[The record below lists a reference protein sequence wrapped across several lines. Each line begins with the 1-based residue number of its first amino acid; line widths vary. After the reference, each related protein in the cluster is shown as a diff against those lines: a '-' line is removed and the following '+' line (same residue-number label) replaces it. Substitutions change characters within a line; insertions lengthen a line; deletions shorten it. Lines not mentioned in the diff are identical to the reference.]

1 MLKFSS
7 WNHRTH
13 WTIPILKFRPFAA
26 THPTHR
32 NFGYSGSNN
41 TKIEKLKLNFQ
52 NIPFF
57 PSQVKME
64 PLTKVSEHS
73 MLLKYD
79 MAKIQDLI
87 QSTQYQPAT
96 TQNYPTYACV

>member
-1 MLKFSS
+1 
-7 WNHRTH
+7 
-13 WTIPILKFRPFAA
+13 
-26 THPTHR
+26 
-32 NFGYSGSNN
+32 
-41 TKIEKLKLNFQ
+41 
-52 NIPFF
+52 
-57 PSQVKME
+57 ME

>member
-1 MLKFSS
+1 
-7 WNHRTH
+7 
-13 WTIPILKFRPFAA
+13 
-26 THPTHR
+26 
-32 NFGYSGSNN
+32 
-41 TKIEKLKLNFQ
+41 
-52 NIPFF
+52 
-57 PSQVKME
+57 ME

-96 TQNYPTYACV
+96 TQNYPINAYV